1 MLLDALRPSLVKFL
15 DVSTIPIVLK
25 HLIKFLSWSLYLQLL
40 YTIYSTILRWIH
52 IWVLHSRAEV
62 ALCSMHLLQKAHC
75 ILTSL
80 SPREVVLRFRGR
92 ICIRG
97 CELPWHLPVS
107 LQVSLLRAV
116 IPMEI
121 TLKTLWELN
130 LFFLIGVLIL
140 HNLQPLIVIV
150 LPR

>member
-1 MLLDALRPSLVKFL
+1 MLLDALRPSLVKFV
-15 DVSTIPIVLK
+15 DVSTIPVILK
-25 HLIKFLSWSLYLQLL
+25 HLVKFLSWSLYLQLL
-40 YTIYSTILRWIH
+40 YTNRTILRWSG

-62 ALCSMHLLQKAHC
+62 ALCSMDLLQKAHC

-80 SPREVVLRFRGR
+80 SPREVIFRFHGR

-97 CELPWHLPVS
+97 GELPGHLPVS